1 MDKKIYLVYSQH
13 GFSEAL
19 RHTMYRVSDCL
30 FYKDDFAF
38 VRTEESA
45 RSYWEKY
52 LSKELIDNF
61 ITEIEVG
68 KEKMNMWGIMNKKVW
83 KFLGIETEAK
93 KDEKDEHSTGGAR
106 QQEEGN
112 DRMGNV

>member
-1 MDKKIYLVYSQH
+1 MTKKYYLVYSQH
-13 GFSEAL
+13 GFNETL
-19 RHTMYRVSDCL
+19 KQTMYKVSDCL
-30 FYKDDFAF
+30 FYKEDFAF
-38 VRTEESA
+38 IRTDESA

-52 LSKELIDNF
+52 LSKELVDNF
-61 ITEIEVG
+61 ITEIEVD
-68 KEKMNMWGIMNKKVW
+68 KERMNMWGMVNKMVW

-93 KDEKDEHSTGGAR
+93 NEKDEHSTGGAR